1 MMHKLNAYVSGKVQM
16 AGYRSK
22 VVTIARA
29 FGLKGYVRNLQ
40 DGRVKILAE
49 GPLDDLE
56 RFLKAIK
63 IENTLIKVDDI
74 QSEFSDALG
83 AYDDFFKVAG
93 ENETDARLDVAAGH
107 LKELIVVVKD
117 GFKET
122 VSKLGGMDGSLKEI
136 SQKQDEMI
144 GEMRGG
150 FKELSG
156 KQDEMIAETRGGFK
170 ELSGKQDEMIAETRS
185 GFKELSGKQDEMIAE
200 TRGGFKE
207 LSGKQD
213 EMIAETRG
221 GFKELSGKQDEMI
234 AETRGGFKELS
245 GKQDE
250 MIAETRGGFKE
261 NNALLQEFSAKQDYV
276 IDAIDEARADVV
288 SEVQGL
294 RSDLKGRMDER
305 LQRIESDVVDIKAR
319 MRP

>member
-1 MMHKLNAYVSGKVQM
+1 MQKLTAHVSGKVQM

-29 FGLKGYVRNLQ
+29 FGLKGYVRNLP

-49 GPLDDLE
+49 GPFDDLD
-56 RFLKAIK
+56 RFLKAIR
-63 IENTLIKVDDI
+63 IENTLIKVDDVR
-74 QSEFSDALG
+74 SEFSDALG

-93 ENETDARLDVAAGH
+93 DNETDARLDVAAGH

-136 SQKQDEMI
+136 SRKQDEMI
-144 GEMRGG
+144 VEMRTG

-156 KQDEMIAETRGGFK
+156 KQDEMIV
-170 ELSGKQDEMIAETRS
+170 EMRA
-185 GFKELSGKQDEMIAE
+185 
-200 TRGGFKE
+200 
-207 LSGKQD
+207 
-213 EMIAETRG
+213 
-221 GFKELSGKQDEMI
+221 
-234 AETRGGFKELS
+234 
-245 GKQDE
+245 
-250 MIAETRGGFKE
+250 GFKE
-261 NNALLQEFSAKQDYV
+261 NNGQLGDISAKQDSV

-294 RSDLKGRMDER
+294 RSDLKGRMEER
-305 LQRIESDVVDIKAR
+305 LQRIEGDVVEIKAR
-319 MRP
+319 MKP

>member
-1 MMHKLNAYVSGKVQM
+1 LMHKLIAHVSGKVQM

-29 FGLKGYVRNLQ
+29 FGLKGYVRNLP

-49 GPLDDLE
+49 GPFDDLE

-63 IENTLIKVDDI
+63 IENTLIKVDDV

-83 AYDDFFKVAG
+83 AYDEFFKVAG
-93 ENETDARLDVAAGH
+93 ENETDALLDVAAGH

-117 GFKET
+117 GFKDT

-136 SQKQDEMI
+136 SKKQDEMI
-144 GEMRGG
+144 VEMRGG

-156 KQDEMIAETRGGFK
+156 KQD
-170 ELSGKQDEMIAETRS
+170 L
-185 GFKELSGKQDEMIAE
+185 
-200 TRGGFKE
+200 
-207 LSGKQD
+207 
-213 EMIAETRG
+213 
-221 GFKELSGKQDEMI
+221 
-234 AETRGGFKELS
+234 
-245 GKQDE
+245 
-250 MIAETRGGFKE
+250 
-261 NNALLQEFSAKQDYV
+261 V
-276 IDAIDEARADVV
+276 IDTIDEAREDVV

-305 LQRIESDVVDIKAR
+305 LQRIESDVVEIKAR